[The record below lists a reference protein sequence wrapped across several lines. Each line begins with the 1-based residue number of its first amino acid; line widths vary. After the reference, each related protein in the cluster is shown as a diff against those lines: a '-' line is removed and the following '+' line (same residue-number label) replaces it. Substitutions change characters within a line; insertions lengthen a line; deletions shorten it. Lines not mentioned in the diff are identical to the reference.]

1 MSDFLSASHADES
14 FSQPVDQRELLVSTA
29 IETSIS
35 LANVGYLE
43 EEFDNRWRKEFEVC
57 NKIADNV
64 VKLRRE
70 LARMEIELQ
79 KRKKALLKIEEV
91 FIEENHKAFASYKA
105 LERQINIVQINGDD
119 DDRKAIES
127 IFYRPLNKQSDA
139 PFVLPRES
147 VCFSV
152 AEMFHE
158 TFSILSLSNNITVP
172 DEAKLNIRGAIAMSG
187 DEMADMRGHLKLTRV
202 FKRTAKPDVF
212 HFIMSNT
219 ELAKTDSVVSV
230 YGVAL
235 RNRLHGIDFHG
246 QTLNLICWFGPA
258 IANGGGGVFPKCRG
272 DTFTLQVVGTDYGQ
286 YKTIYSSNERTHMT
300 PEIISTLNR
309 IAQQFGIDKDAKF
322 PSSSKIDV
330 DIDWENAF
338 WRRRLPLEYIDS
350 LTSEQCHKRCSVS
363 VVPLAVRIKCG
374 KSASGDPLPNVF
386 SILCCH
392 EKTGQVFWIKFDVDN
407 VDELLQHRTE
417 MPDISE
423 CTCKQSLCRAV
434 RNHDSLQP
442 VDRLSSNSPLNQLR
456 CSEPRNEIMLN
467 RYAILDNLKNCSNMD
482 PAVVLAEGQLTG
494 VVKPFVADMFPE
506 VGYTVC
512 VNSFRPRRRRVSRLR
527 TLRVNDDD
535 DNDAGEVDE
544 DDDDD
549 NDEEDEGKSVETE
562 EKSKQT
568 HEALKRKTE
577 LVESTGTKKRV
588 TVCGLCGLA
597 NSNKSSH
604 FNANHG
610 KKNVLSKTELT
621 SWYDSLKKDIGEQKA
636 KELAKV

>member
-1 MSDFLSASHADES
+1 MSGFLSVSHTDES
-14 FSQPVDQRELLVSTA
+14 FSQPIDQRELLVSTA
-29 IETSIS
+29 IETSIA
-35 LANVGYLE
+35 LANVGFLE
-43 EEFDNRWRKEFEVC
+43 EDFDNRWRKEFDAC

-64 VKLRRE
+64 VKLRRD
-70 LARMEIELQ
+70 LAKMEIELQ
-79 KRKKALLKIEEV
+79 KRKKALLKLEEV

-105 LERQINIVQINGDD
+105 LERQIKIVQINGDD

-127 IFYRPLNKQSDA
+127 IFYRSLNKQSDA

-147 VCFSV
+147 VCFSA

-158 TFSILSLSNNITVP
+158 TFSILALSSNITVP
-172 DEAKLNIRGAIAMSG
+172 DEAKLKIRGAISLSG
-187 DEMADMRGHLKLTRV
+187 DETADMRGHLKLTRV

-219 ELAKTDSVVSV
+219 QLVNTDSVVSV

-235 RNRLHGIDFHG
+235 RNRLHGVDFHG
-246 QTLNLICWFGPA
+246 QALNLICWFGPA
-258 IANGGGGVFPKCRG
+258 ISNGGGGVFPKCRG
-272 DTFTLQVVGTDYGQ
+272 DTFTLQVVGTDYGP

-330 DIDWENAF
+330 DVDWTNAF

-350 LTSEQCHKRCSVS
+350 LTNEQCHNGCCVS

-374 KSASGDPLPNVF
+374 KSADGESLPNVF

-392 EKTGQVFWIKFDVDN
+392 EKTGQTFWLKFDVNN
-407 VDELLQHRTE
+407 VNELLQHRSD
-417 MPDISE
+417 MPDISA
-423 CTCKQSLCRAV
+423 CACGQSLCRAV
-434 RNHDSLQP
+434 ENYDSLQP

-456 CSEPRNEIMLN
+456 CSEPKNETLLN

-494 VVKPFVADMFPE
+494 AVKPFVADMFPE

-512 VNSFRPRRRRVSRLR
+512 VNSFRPRRSRASRLR
-527 TLRVNDDD
+527 TLRANEDDD
-535 DNDAGEVDE
+535 GDIEEDE

-549 NDEEDEGKSVETE
+549 DVEEEKSVEAE
-562 EKSKQT
+562 GQANQKQD
-568 HEALKRKTE
+568 ALKRKTE
-577 LVESTGTKKRV
+577 LSETTATKKRV

-621 SWYDSLKKDIGEQKA
+621 NWYDSLRKEIGEQKA